1 MRGVNNMKKTI
12 TLTFLC
18 IILLFSGCAN
28 NMTNKYNDKL
38 LSDTEY
44 VKSHILGVWSSSD
57 GEIVEFYSNG
67 IVVNYT
73 PVKEQDIANIMDDV
87 MSDGGSYS
95 VESEL
100 KSIGYS
106 GYTIPEPDSYTDEE
120 LQSYTNYAQNSQ
132 NIGITLKYN
141 FWGVIEDK
149 YISHEFQNEDTL
161 IIGGKTTLTRMKND
175 EPTIDDNISG
185 LYINEEDNNLGI
197 RIIKPKSGG
206 QSYFDWVDINK
217 NLELYGECEIDKEKI
232 TLKNIDSD
240 DFVFRRNE
248 KNLTEIG
255 SDTLP
260 GSNMTYKK
268 ISNLGYMNS
277 LKGTN

>member
-1 MRGVNNMKKTI
+1 MKKTI

-67 IVVNYT
+67 IVVNYS

-87 MSDGGSYS
+87 MLDGGSYS

-149 YISHEFQNEDTL
+149 YILHEFQNEDTL
-161 IIGGKTTLTRMKND
+161 IIGGKTTLTRIGETDPINN
-175 EPTIDDNISG
+175 EISG

-197 RIIKPKSGG
+197 RIIN
-206 QSYFDWVDINK
+206 QSNEKQNYFDWVDVDK
-217 NLELYGECEIDKEKI
+217 NLELYGKCEVNGDQII
-232 TLKNIDSD
+232 LKDDSD
-240 DFVFRRNE
+240 SDFAFQHNE
-248 KNLTEIG
+248 KKLVEIG
-255 SDTLP
+255 SDKLQ
-260 GSNMTYKK
+260 GNNLTYKK
-268 ISNLGYMNS
+268 ISNLKYLTS
-277 LKGTN
+277 LTDSN

>member
-67 IVVNYT
+67 IVVNYS

-120 LQSYTNYAQNSQ
+120 LQSYANYAQNSQ

-149 YISHEFQNEDTL
+149 YILHEFQNEDTL
-161 IIGGKTTLTRMKND
+161 IIGGKTTLTRIGETDPINN
-175 EPTIDDNISG
+175 EISG

-197 RIIKPKSGG
+197 RIIN
-206 QSYFDWVDINK
+206 QSNEKQNYFDWVDIDK
-217 NLELYGECEIDKEKI
+217 NLELYGKCEVNGDQII
-232 TLKNIDSD
+232 LKDDSD
-240 DFVFRRNE
+240 SDFAFQHNE
-248 KNLTEIG
+248 KKLVETG
-255 SDTLP
+255 SDKLQ
-260 GSNMTYKK
+260 GSNLTYKK
-268 ISNLGYMNS
+268 ISNLKYLTSSTDSN
-277 LKGTN
+277 

>member
-149 YISHEFQNEDTL
+149 YILHEFQNEDTL
-161 IIGGKTTLTRMKND
+161 IIGGKTTLTRIGETDPINN
-175 EPTIDDNISG
+175 EISG

-197 RIIKPKSGG
+197 RIIN
-206 QSYFDWVDINK
+206 QSNEKQNYFDWVDIDK
-217 NLELYGECEIDKEKI
+217 NLELYGKCEVNGDQII
-232 TLKNIDSD
+232 LKDDSD
-240 DFVFRRNE
+240 SDFAFQHNE
-248 KNLTEIG
+248 KKLVEIG
-255 SDTLP
+255 SDKLQ
-260 GSNMTYKK
+260 GNNLTYKK
-268 ISNLGYMNS
+268 ISNLKYLTSSTDSN
-277 LKGTN
+277 

>member
-1 MRGVNNMKKTI
+1 MKKTI

-149 YISHEFQNEDTL
+149 YILHEFQNEDTL
-161 IIGGKTTLTRMKND
+161 IIGGKTTLTRIGETDPINN
-175 EPTIDDNISG
+175 EISG

-197 RIIKPKSGG
+197 RIIN
-206 QSYFDWVDINK
+206 QSNEKQNYFDWVDIDK
-217 NLELYGECEIDKEKI
+217 NLELYGKCEVNGDQII
-232 TLKNIDSD
+232 LKDDSD
-240 DFVFRRNE
+240 SDFAFQHNE
-248 KNLTEIG
+248 KKLVKIG
-255 SDTLP
+255 SDKLQ
-260 GSNMTYKK
+260 GNNLTYKK
-268 ISNLGYMNS
+268 ISNLKYLTSSTDSN
-277 LKGTN
+277 